1 MHANTPAVEN
11 DSVGCSDLFNR
22 LPIPG
27 GAQTGDGAQLGLIS
41 HPVSADELSA
51 FGADD
56 PIKRL
61 SEFQAVDHA
70 FERKVGRHD
79 EWVERLLR
87 FGPELLE
94 VYLVRFRT
102 GCVFVAFV
110 DGLGLR
116 LPHPAAHFVAFE
128 FYRMV
133 SMQFML
139 PLFLRCES
147 QIVRGGLAFP
157 RLGDTPAPA
166 ARRFYLPGGTLELN
180 VNVHRDGER
189 CRRQHCAGAHLDR
202 GLYDVADGLRGASEF
217 RP

>member
-1 MHANTPAVEN
+1 MHANTRAVEN

-27 GAQTGDGAQLGLIS
+27 RAQTGDGAQLGVIS

-79 EWVERLLR
+79 EWIERLLR

-94 VYLVRFRT
+94 GYLVCFRA
-102 GCVFVAFV
+102 GWVFVAFIGCF
-110 DGLGLR
+110 DLR
-116 LPHPAAHFVAFE
+116 LPHPVAHFVTFE

-133 SMQFML
+133 SVQLML
-139 PLFLRCES
+139 ALFLRGES
-147 QIVRGGLAFP
+147 LIIGGGFALS
-157 RLGDTPAPA
+157 RLGDTPEPA
-166 ARRFYLPGGTLELN
+166 ARRLYLPGGKLDI
-180 VNVHRDGER
+180 NVHRDGER